1 MFNKKI
7 FMAVLAITGALAVS
21 MNAYA
26 AEGGW
31 RQDTNGKWWYATNAD
46 GTEWH
51 SNGWSVID
59 TNHDG
64 MAECYYFDAQG
75 YMYADTT
82 TPDGY
87 TVNADGQWTVDGV
100 VQSLPFIQTGVSAA
114 GTLDTTATTT
124 TQAATA
130 SVDYSN
136 TDTITTTDSMFRTN
150 WLSSGA
156 GAALVVED
164 NGGYNEQGVSN
175 SLLYMY
181 THSKEENKKFGELLV
196 LIEAG
201 STTVYYKNGFR
212 VDYPN
217 EGCGTSKGAYQDSFF
232 TPNPD
237 YSYSFK
243 YWKNTSAR
251 EIGDRLLAEGVF
263 TKDQLSYRNAGDT
276 NLYIDLPDGSIL
288 KCGANHCGF

>member
-1 MFNKKI
+1 MLPKKI
-7 FMAVLAITGALAVS
+7 FTAVLALTGALAVS
-21 MNAYA
+21 MSAYA

-46 GTEWH
+46 GTAWH
-51 SNGWSVID
+51 SNCWSVID
-59 TNHDG
+59 SNHDG
-64 MAECYYFDAQG
+64 MAECYCFDAQG
-75 YMYADTT
+75 YMYAGTT

-100 VQSLPFIQTGVSAA
+100 VQRLPFVQTGVSAA
-114 GTLDTTATTT
+114 GTLDTTETTTT
-124 TQAATA
+124 TQAAAA

-136 TDTITTTDSMFRTN
+136 TNTIITTNADAWSD
-150 WLSSGA
+150 WLHSDHSSEI
-156 GAALVVED
+156 VWD
-164 NGGYNEQGVSN
+164 NGGYNDQGVSN

-181 THSKEENKKFGELLV
+181 THSREENKKFGELIALTQ
-196 LIEAG
+196 G
-201 STTVYYKNGFR
+201 NTTIVNYKNGIR
-212 VDYPN
+212 VDYTY
-217 EGCGTSKGAYQDSFF
+217 GDSGSRKSAYQDSNLI
-232 TPNPD
+232 PDLD

>member
-1 MFNKKI
+1 MLPKKI
-7 FMAVLAITGALAVS
+7 FTAVLALTGALAVS
-21 MNAYA
+21 MSAYA

-46 GTEWH
+46 GTAWH

-59 TNHDG
+59 SNHDG

-100 VQSLPFIQTGVSAA
+100 VQRLPFVQTGVSAA

-124 TQAATA
+124 NQAATA

-136 TDTITTTDSMFRTN
+136 TDTITTTDDRVLSN
-150 WLSSGA
+150 WLDQDHSSEI
-156 GAALVVED
+156 VWD

-181 THSKEENKKFGELLV
+181 THSREENRKFGELMV
-196 LIEAG
+196 YMSGNRTI
-201 STTVYYKNGFR
+201 VYYKNGFR
-212 VDYPN
+212 VNYPY
-217 EGCGTSKGAYQDSFF
+217 EGGGTNKRAYQDSFF

-237 YSYSFK
+237 YTYSFK

-251 EIGDRLLAEGVF
+251 EIGDRLLASGLF
-263 TKDQLSYRNAGDT
+263 SKDDLHYYNENDNQLF
-276 NLYIDLPDGSIL
+276 IDLADGTVLS
-288 KCGANHCGF
+288 CNGGSCGF